1 MSLVGDITGFFGAE
15 RAEDKQY
22 AASQQQLQAL
32 REGYQN
38 AKNALDPYSTF
49 GKSGMSLISRLY
61 GLDDGTAD
69 MSAFTASPDYQFRLS
84 EGLKG
89 IEGSAAASGGLFSGA
104 AGKALNNYAQNT
116 ASQEFDNY
124 LNRLFGI
131 TGIGQNADT
140 AIANAATGNATN
152 MANVFGNIGQNQAN
166 RIQSQSNAIGG
177 VLDNGSDLIM
187 KYFMGGGA

>member
-1 MSLVGDITGFFGAE
+1 MSLFGDIAGFFGAE
-15 RAEDKQY
+15 KAEDAQY

-32 REGYQN
+32 EKGYN
-38 AKNALDPYSTF
+38 RANTALSPYGEF
-49 GKSGMSLISRLY
+49 GQSGMNLIKRLY

-69 MSAFTASPDYQFRLS
+69 MSAFTQSPDYQFRLG

-89 IEGSAAASGGLFSGA
+89 IQGSAAASGGLFSGA
-104 AGKALNNYAQNT
+104 AGKAINNYAQNT

-131 TGIGQNADT
+131 TGIGQNAAT
-140 AIANAATGNATN
+140 GIANAATGNATN
-152 MANVFGNIGQNQAN
+152 TANVYGNIGANQAN

-177 VLDNGSDLIM
+177 ALDEGADALM
-187 KYFMGGGA
+187 KFFLGGG